1 MRLDRDRDKD
11 KDEEREIDS
20 TESWI
25 CASCVQSE
33 QCGGIHLLHKHVKS
47 WRSKERGAGF
57 FMSGIINSFDKLSGV
72 DAVIYHVVLQRN
84 TLKTHWFVRHLFQW
98 IC

>member
-1 MRLDRDRDKD
+1 MRDKD

-20 TESWI
+20 TEGWI

-33 QCGGIHLLHKHVKS
+33 QCGGIHLLNKPVKS

-57 FMSGIINSFDKLSGV
+57 FSSGIINSFDKPSGM
-72 DAVIYHVVLQRN
+72 DAIIYNVVLQRN
-84 TLKTHWFVRHLFQW
+84 ALKCHEFVGQIFK
-98 IC
+98 